1 MKKIIIVIAFFF
13 AIMQGNAQQEYD
25 TIIYYSPEL
34 LGCEMD
40 FDTSI
45 TIWGAGFS
53 GLYAQKVYTC
63 YIPPLDSLGNP
74 LPIPPFVPSGPLLS
88 YNDYKPEGFAQ
99 PYHLDSNVIVCGIAA
114 RVHGVQPYYEPYG
127 TYRFR
132 LMDENYNELTS
143 EAITSADTIMYN
155 PQFWQTPMKQYYFKD
170 TVRIRDFY
178 LTADMCTDK
187 PLYGTPFMFN
197 HTVSIFDTTP
207 CLDTILGC
215 QSTHSPLLKKNG
227 QWVRFADDTI
237 YEMFQKTFIEFLPI
251 LLVPRE
257 DSLSLLKEINIDNTC
272 NIYPNPAK
280 ENIKVR
286 SYYKINDIEIF
297 NLRGIKLKTIPI
309 NSHEKYVD
317 ISEISIGTYIL
328 KINTIKGTATK
339 KLLKK

>member
-34 LGCEMD
+34 LGCEMS
-40 FDTSI
+40 FDTTLI
-45 TIWGAGFS
+45 IWGTSDFT
-53 GLYAQKVYTC
+53 GLYSQKVHTC
-63 YIPPLDSLGNP
+63 YVATFDSLGN
-74 LPIPPFVPSGPLLS
+74 PIPPFVPWGPLLS

-155 PQFWQTPMKQYYFKD
+155 PRFWQTPMKQYYFKD

-178 LTADMCTDK
+178 LTADMCTDR

-197 HTVSIFDTTP
+197 HTRSIFDTTP

-280 ENIKVR
+280 DKLYIVSKI
-286 SYYKINDIEIF
+286 KINDIEIYD
-297 NLRGIKLKTIPI
+297 LRGIKLKTIPI
-309 NSHEKYVD
+309 NSYEKNID
-317 ISEISIGTYIL
+317 ISEFSIGNYIV
-328 KINTIKGTATK
+328 KINTIKGTSMK
-339 KLLKK
+339 KLLKE